1 MTANP
6 PCADPAEQVAQA
18 ILADVGDQM
27 GEMYAVLPDLISD
40 RYRPYQEMDLGQRKA
55 FVQAV
60 AEEIGGEG
68 YVFDYPVD

>member
-1 MTANP
+1 VTATP
-6 PCADPAEQVAQA
+6 PRADLAGEIADR

-27 GEMYAVLPDLISD
+27 GEMYAALPDLISD
-40 RYRPYQEMDLGQRKA
+40 RYGPYQDMDLGQRKA

-68 YVFDYPVD
+68 YVFDYPVT